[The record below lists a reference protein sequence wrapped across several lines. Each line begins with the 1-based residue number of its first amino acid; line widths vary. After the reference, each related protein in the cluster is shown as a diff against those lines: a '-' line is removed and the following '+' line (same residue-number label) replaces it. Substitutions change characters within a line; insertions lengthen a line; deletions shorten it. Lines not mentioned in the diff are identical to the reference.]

1 MAKKNKEDRS
11 RLDNFAE
18 LYPRQNW
25 RIRQEKDAKGSGEEG
40 KISPWNDADLLQQL
54 NVFRKS
60 DAENGLEEAL
70 QDISA
75 RGVICNAIAKC
86 MVLDKKTFES
96 ACKSFWFS
104 ATTYVKYRP
113 SIEVQIKREVEAVKQ
128 RELAK
133 TNIIE
138 LSKHHQFDNPFK
150 LKRSDDGVGE
160 TLLSVQYKEKEIT
173 QKIPEN
179 IIEVA
184 DLLTKEPFKA
194 KPQRS
199 SFSARF
205 KPETAEMIK
214 LGAAA
219 CNKSATAFLEVLV
232 ANYTQC
238 LVRGHVT
245 KFGEDQPM
253 LQRVAQLIYD
263 ILEDRYKEC
272 GDFPT
277 KKRKD
282 NSDPMQDDGAKWY
295 PYSDSEESKTS
306 KITVETRQHA
316 VAFLSSLMDIK
327 SENLLYESSVM
338 HELQTL
344 LTKLTMAKDDNHEWS
359 PIFEVVMNKFQDMT
373 NVQRRANDSK
383 TSMKITQQVTKKT

>member
-1 MAKKNKEDRS
+1 M
-11 RLDNFAE
+11 DNFAE

-60 DAENGLEEAL
+60 DAENSLEEAL

-86 MVLDKKTFES
+86 MVLDEHTFEG
-96 ACKSFWFS
+96 ACKFFWFS

-113 SIEVQIKREVEAVKQ
+113 SIEKQIKKEVETVKQ

-138 LSKHHQFDNPFK
+138 LSKHHQFENPFE
-150 LKRSDDGVGE
+150 LKRSDDGVGQ
-160 TLLSVQYKEKEIT
+160 TLLSVKYKEKEIT

-179 IIEVA
+179 LIEVA
-184 DLLTKEPFKA
+184 DLLTKEAFKD
-194 KPQRS
+194 KPRRT
-199 SFSARF
+199 SFAARF

-219 CNKSATAFLEVLV
+219 CNKSATAFLEELV
-232 ANYTQC
+232 ANYTQS

-245 KFGEDQPM
+245 KFDEDQPM

-263 ILEDRYKEC
+263 VLEDRYKEC

-277 KKRKD
+277 KKREN
-282 NSDPMQDDGAKWY
+282 NSNPMQDDGAKWY
-295 PYSDSEESKTS
+295 PYSDGDEGKTS
-306 KITVETRQHA
+306 QFTVETKQQALA
-316 VAFLSSLMDIK
+316 VLSALIDIK
-327 SENLLYESSVM
+327 SQNLAYEASVM
-338 HELQTL
+338 SELQTL
-344 LTKLTMAKDDNHEWS
+344 LANLVAAKDEGEHWN
-359 PIFEVVMNKFQDMT
+359 PIFEIVMNKFQHIAET
-373 NVQRRANDSK
+373 KNRAEASK
-383 TSMKITQQVTKKT
+383 EKVTITKKT